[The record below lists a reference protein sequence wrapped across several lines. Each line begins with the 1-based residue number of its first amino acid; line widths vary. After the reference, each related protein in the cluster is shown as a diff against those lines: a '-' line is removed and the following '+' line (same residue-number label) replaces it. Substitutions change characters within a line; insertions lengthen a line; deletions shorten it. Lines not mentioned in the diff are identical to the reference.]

1 MINDTIYT
9 YNMNGSKGVAHIIPM
24 GLEVDR
30 VLGGLRMFPTNRAIF
45 LYGNDLASDIERKA
59 RENGKRIREMVSAT
73 IQIEDRELDIFDF
86 YDAARKLRE
95 LIEDLADEGHRVYVN
110 LSTGNRIVTS
120 AALLACF
127 MTNSHPYYVK
137 PEKYSIPEDQFVLSH
152 GVAGVMEI
160 PSVSILGPSD
170 AGVEVLKV
178 LSSQGGSV
186 RYETSLIPHL
196 DLAGDFFKERNEGET
211 KKAYMA
217 RKKAHLSRVLKGLEK
232 EGYVSLSRRGKYVSV
247 NLTETGLLF
256 SGPPQR
262 V

>member
-1 MINDTIYT
+1 MKE
-9 YNMNGSKGVAHIIPM
+9 SKGIAHIIPM

-45 LYGNDLASDIERKA
+45 LYGSDRGSEIEKKA
-59 RENGKRIREMVSAT
+59 RENGRRIKEMVSAT
-73 IQIEDRELDIFDF
+73 IRIEDRELDIFDF

-95 LIEDLADEGHRVYVN
+95 LIEGLTGEGHSVYIN

-127 MTNSHPYYVK
+127 MTNSHPYYVR
-137 PEKYSIPEDQFVLSH
+137 PERYSIPEDQFVLSH

-160 PSVSILGPSD
+160 PSVTILGPSG
-170 AGVEVLKV
+170 AGVKVLKV

-186 RYETSLIPHL
+186 RYETSLIPQL
-196 DLAGDFFKERNEGET
+196 EMVGDFFKERNEGET
-211 KKAYMA
+211 KKAFMA
-217 RKKAHLSRVLKGLEK
+217 RKKAHLSRVLKGLGK
-232 EGYVSLSRRGKYVSV
+232 EGYVSLVRRGKYVSV
-247 NLTETGLLF
+247 SLTETGLLF
-256 SGPPQR
+256 SGPPQK